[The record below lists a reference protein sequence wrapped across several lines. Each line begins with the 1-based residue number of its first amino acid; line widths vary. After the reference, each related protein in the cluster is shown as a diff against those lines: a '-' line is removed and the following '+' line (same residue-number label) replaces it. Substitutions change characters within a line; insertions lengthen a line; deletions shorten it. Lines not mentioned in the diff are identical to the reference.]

1 MSQRNSPFVG
11 GTNNWLSIV
20 IGLLVLVLIFVGLM
34 SLARFTYWVLSVV
47 ALPLLVITAILD
59 YKVIVN
65 YVNWVV
71 KLIRKSTILGLVVGL
86 LSLIGYPIVS
96 AMLFG
101 NAFLQ
106 WRLKQNRKKSQTAF
120 QEEVPRIG
128 EYIEYEEIK
137 NTKKVEK
144 STSRKDDY
152 EQFFK

>member
-20 IGLLVLVLIFVGLM
+20 IGLLVLVFIFVGLM
-34 SLARFTYWVLSVV
+34 SLARFTYWLLGYA
-47 ALPLLVITAILD
+47 ALPLLIATAILD

-65 YVNWVV
+65 YFNWVV
-71 KLIRKSTILGLVVGL
+71 KLIRKNTALGLLVGL
-86 LSLIGYPIVS
+86 LSIVGYPIVS

-106 WRLKQNRKKSQTAF
+106 WRLKRNQNKSQTAF
-120 QEEVPRIG
+120 QKEIPKIG

-137 NTKKVEK
+137 NTKKIEK
-144 STSRKDDY
+144 STSSKDDY